1 MFKPPKLNALK
12 CFSLEDG
19 AERSHHCD
27 HHLSL
32 SNASAL
38 TVTGDFMPSDLAIS
52 PY

>member
-1 MFKPPKLNALK
+1 MFKPPKLNALN

-19 AERSHHCD
+19 AERFHHCD

-38 TVTGDFMPSDLAIS
+38 TVTGGLYAIEMPELN
-52 PY
+52 Y